1 MIEILI
7 GLLVPVLI
15 VGAMIFIF
23 VRRGLQMRELCEQG
37 VETSGEVVEMRVVK
51 AGKSSTKQRKIVY
64 RYTDSAGA
72 THSHTSVVS
81 IEAYQ
86 NHEEGGQIQVV
97 YSSKNPAISAPKY
110 LVDQARKAL
119 GK

>member
-1 MIEILI
+1 MIEVLI

-23 VRRGLQMRELCEQG
+23 VRRGLQMRELCEHG
-37 VETSGEVVEMRVVK
+37 VETTGQIVEKRVVK
-51 AGKSSTKQRKIVY
+51 AGKSTSKQWKIVY

-86 NHEEGGQIQVV
+86 NHEEGGPIQVV
-97 YSSKNPAISAPKY
+97 YSAKRPVISAPKY